1 MRRRNLGGLV
11 GGALAAVLSVSALGC
26 AQPPRPALS
35 PADLGVAKDAARA
48 AQLRALS
55 TRLDEYLHV
64 RRAEL
69 RATGAVLG
77 IVLDGELVYAGGVG
91 VQDANR
97 PEPVDADTVFR
108 IASLS
113 KSFTALSVLKL
124 RDEGKLALDEPVARH
139 LSALHV
145 PAGPTA
151 DSPPISA
158 RHLLTMSSGLPY
170 DDEWGAVT
178 FGLDARGLARL
189 LDEGVT
195 LTSAPGERY
204 AYSNLGYALLGE
216 LVAAVSGMSYR
227 EYVSAEILRPLGMN
241 ASAWEASLVPA
252 AKLAIGYQ
260 RQGEALVATQRPSDG
275 VFAAAGGLYTSL
287 RDYARYVALQLAA
300 YPPRDAPERG
310 PVRRSTLREMH
321 AGQRWSR
328 FGDEL
333 PIARRG
339 AGGKLALA
347 AASYGF
353 GWVNQTSCDY
363 EGIVQHG
370 GFEPGYYS
378 SVRLLP
384 RHGLGVIAFST
395 TAPLGGYETFERVL
409 ALLAEGG
416 VLDLPPAPAGSDLR
430 AARGALT
437 RLLTR
442 WDGELVRSTFD
453 PQSLEYPWLMRLR
466 EDLERLARA
475 HGACEPAGEIEA
487 RDALHG
493 RFALAC
499 ASGGIDVDLRLS
511 PARPPRIQ
519 AVHFNESFP
528 PSAALSDAAGALLA
542 AMAPGA
548 AAPLERIDASVD
560 ARLLQN
566 SLERLRLQL
575 GDCKVERPI
584 SSDGSQNAWFLLACA
599 RGPLELGVRVEPS
612 SGKVTRVSARPATRG
627 TLCSEERILSE

>member
-1 MRRRNLGGLV
+1 MRRCALGGLV
-11 GGALAAVLSVSALGC
+11 GCALAAVLALAPGC
-26 AQPPRPALS
+26 AEPPRPVVS
-35 PADLGVAKDAARA
+35 PADLGVVKDDARVA
-48 AQLRALS
+48 RLRALS

-91 VQDANR
+91 VRDANR

-139 LSALHV
+139 LSALRV

-158 RHLLTMSSGLPY
+158 RQLLTMSSGLPY
-170 DDEWGAVT
+170 DDEWGAVS
-178 FGLDARGLARL
+178 FGLDARGLERL
-189 LDEGVT
+189 LDGGVS

-216 LVAAVSGMSYR
+216 LVAAVSGVSYR
-227 EYVSAEILRPLGMN
+227 EYVTTEILRPLGMN
-241 ASAWEASLVPA
+241 ASVWEASDVPA
-252 AKLAIGYQ
+252 ARLAIGYE
-260 RQGEALVATQRPSDG
+260 RQGEALVAAQRPSDG

-300 YPPRDAPERG
+300 YPARDAPERG

-328 FGDEL
+328 FGDDV

-395 TAPLGGYETFERVL
+395 TAPLGRYDSFERVL
-409 ALLAEGG
+409 AVLAEGG
-416 VLDLPPAPAGSDLR
+416 VLDLPPAPAGGDLR

-442 WDGELVRSTFD
+442 WDGELVRATFD

-475 HGACEPAGEIEA
+475 HGACEPAGEIDA

-493 RFALAC
+493 RFSLAC
-499 ASGGIDVDLRLS
+499 TTGGIDIDLRLS

-519 AVHFNESFP
+519 AVHFNETFP
-528 PSAALSDAAGALLA
+528 PSPALGGAAGAVLA

-548 AAPLERIDASVD
+548 AAPLDWLDASVD
-560 ARLLQN
+560 PRLLKN

-575 GDCKVERPI
+575 GECKVERPVT
-584 SSDGSQNAWFLLACA
+584 SDGSQNAWFLLACS
-599 RGPLELGVRVEPS
+599 RGPLELGVRVDPGS
-612 SGKVTRVSARPATRG
+612 AKVTRVSARPPARG
-627 TLCSEERILSE
+627 NLCSEERVLSE